1 MNNILEKICNN
12 KIKELEET
20 KKRCSY
26 KTLEK
31 LISSNLKKA
40 EFKKKLINS
49 QLNKKNFIIGE
60 IKKQSPSAGEIIKDY
75 IPEDIFN
82 SAITCLLFV

>member
-1 MNNILEKICNN
+1 MNNILQEIYNN

-49 QLNKKNFIIGE
+49 QLKYKHTV
-60 IKKQSPSAGEIIKDY
+60 S
-75 IPEDIFN
+75 
-82 SAITCLLFV
+82 ITEKAVFLFYSCPIRFK